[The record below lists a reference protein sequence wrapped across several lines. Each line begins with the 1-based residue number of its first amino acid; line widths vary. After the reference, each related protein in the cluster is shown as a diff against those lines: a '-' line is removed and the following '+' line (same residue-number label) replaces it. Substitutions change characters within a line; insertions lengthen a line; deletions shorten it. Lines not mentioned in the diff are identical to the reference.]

1 MAPLRPHAGHVG
13 LVLPLC
19 TTAATVGLSLYQYPV
34 FMSFLQEGDTLA
46 GRPLSRFWEPLV
58 KSGRLLKAGLALS
71 STIGGGLAARW
82 LKTHMTLETGSV
94 SQWYIAGSVLAAG
107 HLAFLPLLAGPV
119 QRIITSGNK
128 MSEQEADKANREEM
142 KTWLTIHT
150 ARLLLVDLPALWC
163 FAEGTA
169 LSFWVGP

>member
-1 MAPLRPHAGHVG
+1 MAPLAPHAGHVG

-34 FMSFLQEGDTLA
+34 FMSFLQEGQTLA
-46 GRPLSRFWEPLV
+46 GRPLSRFWEPL
-58 KSGRLLKAGLALS
+58 
-71 STIGGGLAARW
+71 
-82 LKTHMTLETGSV
+82 
-94 SQWYIAGSVLAAG
+94 
-107 HLAFLPLLAGPV
+107 
-119 QRIITSGNK
+119 RIITSGNK